1 MNSLQKPPLAEKFS
15 FDFFPYFV
23 CLFVSEKFVAIF
35 FYIVCG
41 KDSKCIYKYP
51 KFIKLKEIY
60 SSNCL
65 KFNVEDFYDV
75 VVSAACENETFRV
88 EFELVDA

>member
-1 MNSLQKPPLAEKFS
+1 MKNLLQL
-15 FDFFPYFV
+15 
-23 CLFVSEKFVAIF
+23 F
-35 FYIVCG
+35 FYFVCG

-65 KFNVEDFYDV
+65 KFDVVDFYDV
-75 VVSAACENETFRV
+75 VVGAAGE
-88 EFELVDA
+88 